1 MMKIVVSVVLFF
13 GVLFTFPRFI
23 TADLKHLTDEDWQK
37 LLEGEWLVML

>member
-1 MMKIVVSVVLFF
+1 VALVLFF

-23 TADLKHLTDEDWQK
+23 NAELKHVTDEDWEN